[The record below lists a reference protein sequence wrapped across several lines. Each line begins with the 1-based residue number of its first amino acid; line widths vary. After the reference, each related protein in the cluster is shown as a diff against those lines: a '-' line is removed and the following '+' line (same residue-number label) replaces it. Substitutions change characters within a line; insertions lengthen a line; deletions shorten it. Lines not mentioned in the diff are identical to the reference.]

1 MDHFGGKDDGKQML
15 HKRGGL
21 VEQRCGA
28 HTSSVCEAD
37 VSQVLTRK
45 RTELRRGS
53 QCAFVCSL
61 TYKAVRVLG
70 AQAAA
75 GTFTMAAVADVRPEA
90 STVTLL
96 CTHRLSHCAGSEKK
110 RILKV
115 WHTHAQPQYHQPQPS
130 CHTAGA
136 RKLRRVRNA
145 SRNKLEAS
153 AF

>member
-1 MDHFGGKDDGKQML
+1 M
-15 HKRGGL
+15 
-21 VEQRCGA
+21 EQRCGA

-45 RTELRRGS
+45 RTELQRGS

-115 WHTHAQPQYHQPQPS
+115 WHTHAQPDSTTSMQTSSGTELEQKQIRGFS
-130 CHTAGA
+130 VLKVGQ
-136 RKLRRVRNA
+136 A
-145 SRNKLEAS
+145 SL
-153 AF
+153 